1 MKKKTGIFLIIGI
14 VLALM
19 LTGCGKQ
26 SVETETAHTTE
37 EDKLQIGLSFD
48 SFVIERWL
56 RDRDMF
62 VSTAQSLGAEVNV
75 QVAGGEV
82 EEQIS
87 QIEYFIQKKMD
98 VIIII
103 PIDGDALYDV
113 VKEAKSKGIC
123 VICYDRIIPN
133 VNADLYITI
142 DNEMVGTLMG
152 EALKKACPDGGNIFA
167 IYGSPTDKNV
177 EEVEKGFKDA
187 LVDSKLNI
195 VYSGYCDN
203 WLAEIAETHVNK
215 GLEVTD
221 DIVGVMCGNDDLA
234 SQVVKVLSENRL
246 AGQVAV
252 VAQDAELAACQ
263 RIVEGTQ
270 TMTVYKPIEQEASTA
285 ATLAVM
291 LGIVYAGCFYVPVN
305 PMNPAE
311 RLRKIMEK
319 LEPEVIISDEKG
331 KEQLAVVGVGLEE
344 KVIGPETLLP
354 TTGTDLSEEQRSKLE
369 QIQGQWKETDA
380 LYGIF
385 TSGSTGTPKAIVVS
399 HGAVSRFVRHFTEI
413 FEITS
418 EDVIGN
424 QAPFDFDVSVK
435 DIYSSIMTGA
445 QLVLIPKEYFS
456 TPPRLLDYLCDKKV
470 TNLTWAVSALTLVS
484 ALKGLNYRVPESV
497 KRVMFSGEAMPPKQ
511 LRIWQEKLPEAKF
524 VNLYGPT
531 EITCNCT
538 YFPIERQYED
548 SEKIPAGKAFPGRR
562 VILVD
567 EEGKQV
573 TEPGVQ
579 GEICSAGE
587 SLANGYYKEPEQ
599 TAEKFVLYPVDGTE
613 QRMYRTG
620 DLGSYDEE
628 GNIVFAGRKDFQIKH
643 MGHRIELEEI
653 ERSMTALD
661 GVEKSCCV
669 FDMERNRIMGF
680 YLGEKAASDV
690 RKQMKEKLPVYMV
703 PTKLIQVDEMP
714 LNKNGK
720 TDRNYFKNYGK
731 K

>member
-37 EDKLQIGLSFD
+37 EDNLQIGLSFD

-103 PIDGDALYDV
+103 PIDGNALYDV

-234 SQVVKVLSENRL
+234 SQVV
-246 AGQVAV
+246 
-252 VAQDAELAACQ
+252 ACQ

-291 LGIVYAGCFYVPVN
+291 LGNGEDIGSADCEYPVTETTN
-305 PMNPAE
+305 DGEYEIPYY
-311 RLRKIMEK
+311 KITPVAVTKENMD
-319 LEPEVIISDEKG
+319 EV
-331 KEQLAVVGVGLEE
+331 
-344 KVIGPETLLP
+344 VIDGGFHT
-354 TTGTDLSEEQRSKLE
+354 
-369 QIQGQWKETDA
+369 
-380 LYGIF
+380 
-385 TSGSTGTPKAIVVS
+385 
-399 HGAVSRFVRHFTEI
+399 H
-413 FEITS
+413 
-418 EDVIGN
+418 EDVYLN
-424 QAPFDFDVSVK
+424 VK
-435 DIYSSIMTGA
+435 
-445 QLVLIPKEYFS
+445 
-456 TPPRLLDYLCDKKV
+456 
-470 TNLTWAVSALTLVS
+470 
-484 ALKGLNYRVPESV
+484 
-497 KRVMFSGEAMPPKQ
+497 
-511 LRIWQEKLPEAKF
+511 
-524 VNLYGPT
+524 
-531 EITCNCT
+531 
-538 YFPIERQYED
+538 
-548 SEKIPAGKAFPGRR
+548 
-562 VILVD
+562 
-567 EEGKQV
+567 
-573 TEPGVQ
+573 
-579 GEICSAGE
+579 
-587 SLANGYYKEPEQ
+587 
-599 TAEKFVLYPVDGTE
+599 
-613 QRMYRTG
+613 
-620 DLGSYDEE
+620 
-628 GNIVFAGRKDFQIKH
+628 
-643 MGHRIELEEI
+643 
-653 ERSMTALD
+653 
-661 GVEKSCCV
+661 
-669 FDMERNRIMGF
+669 
-680 YLGEKAASDV
+680 
-690 RKQMKEKLPVYMV
+690 
-703 PTKLIQVDEMP
+703 
-714 LNKNGK
+714 
-720 TDRNYFKNYGK
+720 
-731 K
+731 